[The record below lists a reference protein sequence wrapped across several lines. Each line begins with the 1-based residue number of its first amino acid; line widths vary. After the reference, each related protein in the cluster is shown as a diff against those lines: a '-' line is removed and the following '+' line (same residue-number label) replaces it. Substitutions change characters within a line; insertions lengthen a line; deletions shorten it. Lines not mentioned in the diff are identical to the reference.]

1 MMDVNILPET
11 PRSSPVESARTP
23 RVIAPHVPVARD
35 IVALYAARVASTGAD
50 VLPALRN
57 RRASFPTTSE
67 PVIGYLAASMPKL
80 GCPIPVGRGTAT
92 HRQALDAL
100 AASKWSTQPGWL
112 PEPERVRVTRAGG
125 GIGRPRQ
132 AHPISVEPTYRPGLR
147 GRLSAAFAA
156 FSRPSPEPQPES
168 YGHEPG
174 RQFEAQLA

>member
-1 MMDVNILPET
+1 MRDMSVLSET
-11 PRSSPVESARTP
+11 LRTPAEPAARTP

-35 IVALYAARVASTGAD
+35 IISLYAARVASTGAD

-80 GCPIPVGRGTAT
+80 GCPVPVGRGTAT

-100 AASKWSTQPGWL
+100 AASKWAMQPGWL

-125 GIGRPRQ
+125 GIGRPRS
-132 AHPISVEPTYRPGLR
+132 ARPAMPCSVARPSLA
-147 GRLSAAFAA
+147 GRLSAALTA
-156 FSRPSPEPQPES
+156 FSRPAAEPQLDV
-168 YGHEPG
+168 YEPG
-174 RQFEAQLA
+174 AARLDPQLA

>member
-1 MMDVNILPET
+1 MIDMSGLPET
-11 PRSSPVESARTP
+11 PRTNRDLAARTP

-50 VLPALRN
+50 VMPALRN
-57 RRASFPTTSE
+57 RRVSFPTTSE

-100 AASKWSTQPGWL
+100 ATSKWATQPGWL
-112 PEPERVRVTRAGG
+112 PEPEQVRVTRAAG
-125 GIGRPRQ
+125 GIGRARQ
-132 AHPISVEPTYRPGLR
+132 VRPILAEPAYRPGLM

-156 FSRPSPEPQPES
+156 FSRPAAEPQPEA
-168 YGHEPG
+168 YEPS
-174 RQFEAQLA
+174 RRLETQLA